1 MNKVFNKLIGLVI
14 IIPGIYLAIVWPHI
28 ADAIPIHFNI
38 EGQPDKM
45 GSKNDLL
52 LLVIILSVFSLLLF
66 LLLKNIYKLDPKKNA
81 AANKDR
87 LIKIGFAVA
96 VFIMCINCF
105 FIYNAKAGTNS
116 FKVGILLSVVGLFF
130 AILGNYMPNLK
141 PNYFAGFRLPWT
153 LENPENWKK
162 THALAGKLWV
172 GGGMFLAIICLFIP
186 SVIAIIVFF
195 TVLIIITIIPCYYSY
210 KMFRKK
216 KTVNS

>member
-1 MNKVFNKLIGLVI
+1 
-14 IIPGIYLAIVWPHI
+14 
-28 ADAIPIHFNI
+28 
-38 EGQPDKM
+38 
-45 GSKNDLL
+45 
-52 LLVIILSVFSLLLF
+52 
-66 LLLKNIYKLDPKKNA
+66 
-81 AANKDR
+81 
-87 LIKIGFAVA
+87 
-96 VFIMCINCF
+96 
-105 FIYNAKAGTNS
+105 
-116 FKVGILLSVVGLFF
+116 VGILLSVVGLFF